1 MNQTFI
7 EFLLEQKSEL
17 IAEMSLPDIIRIQN
31 ELNTFLKPKGLGF
44 RFTAH
49 AAIDRLLNDKSRADI
64 EAGDFIHTV
73 QELFANERFIKRYK
87 DVIASSETIL
97 GVVTNSSTG
106 LNIVFKIFMKNFFII
121 TAIVEKDFKTDNTP
135 RERFWVK

>member
-17 IAEMSLPDIIRIQN
+17 IAEMSSPDIIRIQN
-31 ELNTFLKPKGLGF
+31 ELNAFLKPKGLGF

-87 DVIASSETIL
+87 DVIAIL